1 MTKAFV
7 IAAFLLAGCIAAHA
21 QNAPGQNAPG
31 QEPPPVADKG
41 TTLQLNCVDEAS
53 ETLGERGHYV
63 RRVKLT
69 NKCEQPLKCQAYAAT
84 YGSQGM
90 QRTQAVLVL
99 APKSKGTAAA
109 KSYEF
114 RIKEVGGFSTSTRYC
129 RVI

>member
-41 TTLQLNCVDEAS
+41 TTLQLNCVDEGGDTIGAY
-53 ETLGERGHYV
+53 GHYI
-63 RRVKLT
+63 RRNFLT
-69 NKCEQPLKCQAYAAT
+69 NKCEQRLRCDAFSAAHNA
-84 YGSQGM
+84 QGV
-90 QRTQAVLVL
+90 QRTHAVLIL
-99 APKSKGTAAA
+99 APKSQGAAA
-109 KSYEF
+109 TKTYQF
-114 RIKEVGGFSTSTRYC
+114 KIKEAGGMLSSTRHC